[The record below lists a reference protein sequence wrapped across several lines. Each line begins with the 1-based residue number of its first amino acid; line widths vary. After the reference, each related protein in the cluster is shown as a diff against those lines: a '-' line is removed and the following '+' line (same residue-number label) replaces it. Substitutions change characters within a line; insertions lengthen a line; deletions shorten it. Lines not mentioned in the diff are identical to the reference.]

1 MTRKDVVIAGFGAAG
16 AALALALVKGGMPAA
31 SIAVFDPAS
40 GGDAPERKDQRISD
54 HRISDHRILA
64 LNAAS
69 RSFLESLSIWD
80 ALAETAYPMRSIAL
94 SDTARE
100 EEIRPLL
107 LGLEA
112 AAGEALAHLMPLTRL
127 QAVLREACRAAGL
140 MPEPMAIRRF
150 EADPGGVLLETG
162 LKTALLVAADG
173 ASSPLRQQAGIPF
186 HGWRYGQMALTAIIR
201 HAAPHN
207 GEAVQ
212 HFLPS
217 GPFALLPLDEG
228 RSSMVWSASPPEAK
242 ALLAADEA
250 GQLHAISAAA
260 AGWRGDIL
268 GIEGISAHP
277 LALGL
282 ARRFVGDRLALVAD
296 AAHQVHPL
304 AGQGLNLGFADVA
317 ALSGI
322 ILERVGLGLDCGAP
336 DALALYQAQRRPP
349 AVAMGYATEGL
360 NHLFSNDIGPLRV
373 IRDIGMGLVQRS
385 ERAKALFMRA
395 ASGLPRIAP

>member
-173 ASSPLRQQAGIPF
+173 ASSPCASRRAFPSTAGAMDR
-186 HGWRYGQMALTAIIR
+186 WR
-201 HAAPHN
+201 
-207 GEAVQ
+207 
-212 HFLPS
+212 
-217 GPFALLPLDEG
+217 
-228 RSSMVWSASPPEAK
+228 
-242 ALLAADEA
+242 
-250 GQLHAISAAA
+250 
-260 AGWRGDIL
+260 
-268 GIEGISAHP
+268 
-277 LALGL
+277 
-282 ARRFVGDRLALVAD
+282 
-296 AAHQVHPL
+296 
-304 AGQGLNLGFADVA
+304 
-317 ALSGI
+317 
-322 ILERVGLGLDCGAP
+322 
-336 DALALYQAQRRPP
+336 
-349 AVAMGYATEGL
+349 
-360 NHLFSNDIGPLRV
+360 
-373 IRDIGMGLVQRS
+373 
-385 ERAKALFMRA
+385 
-395 ASGLPRIAP
+395 